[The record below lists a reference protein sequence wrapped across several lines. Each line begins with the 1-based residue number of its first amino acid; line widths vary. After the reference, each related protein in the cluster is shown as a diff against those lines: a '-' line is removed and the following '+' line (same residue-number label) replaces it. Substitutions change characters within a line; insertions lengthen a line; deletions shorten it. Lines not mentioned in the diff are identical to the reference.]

1 MILQWYWPFSSGLI
15 LWSLDLVPSYL
26 FKCSLKFLPYHGEI
40 LLLPEFPTGL
50 RDLACLKIILF
61 IMTETKNDTRYLGLH
76 HVSCHKIPCLIQQQA
91 CICVCVCVC
100 ARVCFFV
107 FFLLLMYP
115 PESFLLLFTYL
126 RSIWSLASITQSL
139 HAQIYCV
146 SIFLSGHQN
155 LQHLLCFLFVSEF
168 S

>member
-100 ARVCFFV
+100 VRA
-107 FFLLLMYP
+107 
-115 PESFLLLFTYL
+115 
-126 RSIWSLASITQSL
+126 
-139 HAQIYCV
+139 CV
-146 SIFLSGHQN
+146 
-155 LQHLLCFLFVSEF
+155 FLFFFAIDVPTRVIFVIIHLPQIHLVIGFYNTVPSHSDILCLYIPF
-168 S
+168 RSPKPPASFMLPFCVWV